1 MRGKGVNLVNFNG
14 VPDRVVAPLG
24 RPSDCPVAA
33 VVPVSLTFEELEA
46 IKSSRPDVSEDVL
59 SDLVAEKVGLI
70 DGLVD
75 AGLAIA
81 NVGFVT

>member
-1 MRGKGVNLVNFNG
+1 MRGKRVNIVGVL
-14 VPDRVVAPLG
+14 DRVVAPLG

-33 VVPVSLTFEELEA
+33 VAPVSMTFEEPGA
-46 IKSSRPDVSEDVL
+46 TKSSRPDVSEDVL

-70 DGLVD
+70 DGIVGI
-75 AGLAIA
+75 GLAMA

>member
-1 MRGKGVNLVNFNG
+1 MRGKGVNLVDCVG
-14 VPDRVVAPLG
+14 VPDRVFAPLG

-33 VVPVSLTFEELEA
+33 VAPMSLTFEELEA
-46 IKSSRPDVSEDVL
+46 TKSSRPDVSEDVL
-59 SDLVAEKVGLI
+59 SDLVAGTVGLI
-70 DGLVD
+70 NGLVG

>member
-1 MRGKGVNLVNFNG
+1 MRGKRVSFVKFVS

-33 VVPVSLTFEELEA
+33 VAPVSMKFEGPGA
-46 IKSSRPDVSEDVL
+46 TKSSRPDVSEDVL
-59 SDLVAEKVGLI
+59 SDTVVEKVGLV
-70 DGLVD
+70 DGLVGI
-75 AGLAIA
+75 GLAIA